1 MGPFSEQQAAS
12 QSTLSL
18 SSPRVMVRRFW
29 LRMGAVVALVLPGV
43 MMIAGEM
50 LMLPD
55 VLDAA
60 PVMSAGCWWLLLV
73 LLLSVVSLLLLL
85 KVVALSLRLR
95 LPTPPDD
102 HTSSGV
108 LAIRLTSDG
117 ASEQMDMRATV
128 ASCRPLRLLGRRPL
142 FFTRPSSSS
151 SIGLGFSAPFS
162 PSQSPSASSRER
174 SEELSLERI
183 PESDES
189 FLSRMIS
196 VRKPGLV
203 SSPVGWELLW
213 EERAPAPLWRRG
225 VVLSAS
231 SGPESSSLGTL
242 WYSAPA
248 PLFLV
253 PGVREDA
260 LWFSSSS
267 LMGSR
272 SWASAPDGKSVESLA
287 LEPLLM
293 KDLRLSWS
301 APSLA

>member
-1 MGPFSEQQAAS
+1 
-12 QSTLSL
+12 
-18 SSPRVMVRRFW
+18 MVRRFW
-29 LRMGAVVALVLPGV
+29 LWMGAVVALVLPGV
-43 MMIAGEM
+43 MVIAGEM

-55 VLDAA
+55 VLDSV

-73 LLLSVVSLLLLL
+73 LLLSVASLLLLL

-95 LPTPPDD
+95 LLTPLDD
-102 HTSSGV
+102 HPSSGV

-117 ASEQMDMRATV
+117 ASEQMDMRATA

-151 SIGLGFSAPFS
+151 APFS
-162 PSQSPSASSRER
+162 PSPSPSASSRER

-213 EERAPAPLWRRG
+213 EKRAPASLWRRG

-242 WYSAPA
+242 WYNAPA
-248 PLFLV
+248 PFFLV